1 MPTNDTTNKF
11 LEFNLPQDA
20 YVAFDA
26 VTLKDYIV
34 NRLNENEKFTDQN
47 FDGSNLAAIIDIIA
61 YSYHV
66 LLFYLNTTASEVNF
80 DQATLYE
87 NMNKIVKLIGYKPVG
102 KQTSIVPINAVAA
115 AAMSTGN
122 YTIRKYSYFL
132 ANGIQYT
139 FNDDFSFNKN
149 VSTSEILKTLNDTVV
164 LYQGTIK
171 EYPDYTAQGEPFET
185 LPIVVKNVVDT
196 DTEKFI
202 AEDTVSVYVKEAAN
216 DTYYEYT
223 EVESLYLSDSTARVY
238 ETRLNENGFYEVK
251 FGNGVFG
258 KQLSQGDVVS
268 VNYLQSDNVKGII
281 SKNAINGNEL
291 FVYDSSRQ
299 RAIFN
304 DTYSNK
310 EETTYLDATNN
321 SVVTFSNPQPS
332 TALSDAETVEQIRQN
347 APKIFSSQ
355 LRLVTETDYESFIN
369 KNLAN
374 VVSDVKVVSNDSYL
388 NGYIKYFYDICV
400 DPNKV
405 NRVIVNQINFADA
418 CDFNNINVFVVPKFT
433 MTQDGSYPPFLSESF
448 KNLLVESTIERKMLS
463 NTVVPRDPIYMA
475 FGLGMSNSSTL
486 NLDILNNTCLYVV
499 RETNNKINKQTI
511 QSRVA
516 NKIKEFFAIG
526 NNKLGATLT
535 INDLLKEILT
545 LEGVK
550 NIYTKNE
557 KDGSSLNTVSFLAFN
572 PLYEKSDISLVNQD
586 ITLPYFKFPYLY
598 SPLTVAK
605 RIKVIDE

>member
-1 MPTNDTTNKF
+1 
-11 LEFNLPQDA
+11 
-20 YVAFDA
+20 
-26 VTLKDYIV
+26 
-34 NRLNENEKFTDQN
+34 
-47 FDGSNLAAIIDIIA
+47 
-61 YSYHV
+61 
-66 LLFYLNTTASEVNF
+66 
-80 DQATLYE
+80 
-87 NMNKIVKLIGYKPVG
+87 MNKIVKLIGYKPVG
-102 KQTSIVPINAVAA
+102 KQTSIAPINAVGSAN
-115 AAMSTGN
+115 MSIGN

-132 ANGIQYT
+132 AGGAQYT
-139 FNDDFSFNKN
+139 FNNDFSFNKN
-149 VSTSEILKTLNDTVV
+149 IEASETLKTLNDTVV
-164 LYQGTIK
+164 LYQGSIK
-171 EYPDYTAQGEPFET
+171 EYPDYRSQGEPFEV
-185 LPIVVKNVVDT
+185 LPIVVKNIVDT
-196 DTEKFI
+196 NSDTFI
-202 AEDTVSVYVKEAAN
+202 AEDTISVYVKETAD

-223 EVESLYLSDSTARVY
+223 ASESLYLSNSTSRVY
-238 ETRLNENGFYEVK
+238 EIRLNENGYYEIK

-258 KQLSQGDVVS
+258 KALSEGDTVS

-281 SKNAINGNEL
+281 SKNAINGNKL
-291 FVYDSSRQ
+291 FMYDSPRQ

-310 EETTYLDATNN
+310 DETTFIDITNSSLISFN
-321 SVVTFSNPQPS
+321 NPQAS
-332 TALSDAETVEQIRQN
+332 TSLTDAETVDQIRQN
-347 APKIFSSQ
+347 APKVFSSQ
-355 LRLVTETDYESFIN
+355 LRLVTESDYKGFIN

-374 VVSDVKVVSNDSYL
+374 VVNSVEVVSNDSYL

-405 NRVIVNQINFADA
+405 NRVIINQVNFADS

-433 MTQDGSYPPFLSESF
+433 PVQDKAYPPFLSNSF
-448 KNLLVESTIERKMLS
+448 KNLLVEQTQDRKMLS

-486 NLDILNNTCLYVV
+486 NLDILNNTTLYVV

-516 NKIKEFFAIG
+516 SKITAFFAPE
-526 NNKLGATLT
+526 NNSLGQNVA
-535 INDLLKEILT
+535 INLLLRDILT

-557 KDGSSLNTVSFLAFN
+557 QDGSTLETISFLSFN

-586 ITLPYFKFPYLY
+586 LTLPYFKFPYLY

>member
-1 MPTNDTTNKF
+1 M
-11 LEFNLPQDA
+11 LP
-20 YVAFDA
+20 V
-26 VTLKDYIV
+26 
-34 NRLNENEKFTDQN
+34 
-47 FDGSNLAAIIDIIA
+47 
-61 YSYHV
+61 
-66 LLFYLNTTASEVNF
+66 
-80 DQATLYE
+80 
-87 NMNKIVKLIGYKPVG
+87 
-102 KQTSIVPINAVAA
+102 
-115 AAMSTGN
+115 
-122 YTIRKYSYFL
+122 
-132 ANGIQYT
+132 
-139 FNDDFSFNKN
+139 
-149 VSTSEILKTLNDTVV
+149 
-164 LYQGTIK
+164 
-171 EYPDYTAQGEPFET
+171 
-185 LPIVVKNVVDT
+185 VVKNIVDVNI
-196 DTEKFI
+196 DKFI
-202 AEDTVSVYVKEAAN
+202 AEDTVSVYVKEVGD

-223 EVESLYLSDSTARVY
+223 EVESLYLSNSTARVF

-258 KQLSQGDVVS
+258 KQLTQGDIVS
-268 VNYLQSDNVKGII
+268 INYLQSDNVQGII
-281 SKNAINGNEL
+281 SKNTISGNQL
-291 FVYDSSRQ
+291 FVYDSPRQ

-310 EETTYLDATNN
+310 DETTYINATNN
-321 SVVTFSNPQPS
+321 NAITFTNPQAS
-332 TALSDAETVEQIRQN
+332 TSLSDAETVEQIRQN
-347 APKIFSSQ
+347 APKVFSSQ
-355 LRLVTETDYESFIN
+355 LRLVTETDYEGFIN

-374 VVSDVKVVSNDSYL
+374 IVNTVKVVSNDSYL

-405 NRVIVNQINFADA
+405 NRVIVNQVNFADA

-433 MTQDGSYPPFLSESF
+433 MTQDESYPPFLSESF
-448 KNLLVESTIERKMLS
+448 KNLLVESTLERKMIS

-486 NLDILNNTCLYVV
+486 NLDVLNNTCLYVV

-516 NKIKEFFAIG
+516 NKIKEFFTVE
-526 NNKLGATLT
+526 NNKLGANLP
-535 INDLLKEILT
+535 INNLLKDILT

-557 KDGSSLNTVSFLAFN
+557 KDGSSLNTVSFLSFN
-572 PLYEKSDISLVNQD
+572 PLYEESDISLVNQD

>member
-26 VTLKDYIV
+26 VTLKEYIV

-102 KQTSIVPINAVAA
+102 KQTSIVPINAVGS
-115 AAMSTGN
+115 AAMPIGN

-132 ANGIQYT
+132 AGGSQYT
-139 FNDDFSFNKN
+139 FINDFSFNKN
-149 VSTSEILKTLNDTVV
+149 IQGAENLETLNDTVV

-171 EYPDYTAQGEPFET
+171 EYPDYTAQGEAFET

-196 DTEKFI
+196 NTDKFI
-202 AEDTVSVYVKEAAN
+202 AEDTISVYVKEVEN
-216 DTYYEYT
+216 NTYYEYT
-223 EVESLYLSDSTARVY
+223 EVESLYLTSAVERAY
-238 ETRLNENGFYEVK
+238 ETRLNENGYYEIK

-258 KQLSQGDVVS
+258 KQLAANDTVS
-268 VNYLQSDNVKGII
+268 VNYVQSDNVKGII
-281 SKNAINGNEL
+281 SKNTITGNQL
-291 FVYDSSRQ
+291 FVYDSPRQ
-299 RAIFN
+299 RAIFE
-304 DTYSNK
+304 DTYPNK
-310 EETTYLDATNN
+310 DETTYLNTSNN
-321 SVVTFSNPQPS
+321 SVVTFNNPQAS
-332 TALSDAETVEQIRQN
+332 TSLSEAETVDQIRQN
-347 APKIFSSQ
+347 APKVFSSQ
-355 LRLVTETDYESFIN
+355 LRLVTESDYESFLN
-369 KNLAN
+369 KNFAN
-374 VVSDVKVVSNDSYL
+374 VVNSIEVVNNDSYQ
-388 NGYIKYFYDICV
+388 NEYIKYFYDMCV

-405 NRVIVNQINFADA
+405 NRVIINQINFADA
-418 CDFNNINVFVVPKFT
+418 CDFNNINVFVVPKFAIP
-433 MTQDGSYPPFLSESF
+433 QDGSYPPFLSESF
-448 KNLLVESTIERKMLS
+448 KNLVVEQTRDRKMLS

-475 FGLGMSNSSTL
+475 FGLGMSNSSKL

-499 RETNNKINKQTI
+499 REAKNKINKQTI

-516 NKIKEFFAIG
+516 NIIKKFFALE
-526 NNKLGATLT
+526 NNKLGQNLP
-535 INDLLKEILT
+535 INNLLKDILT

-550 NIYTKNE
+550 RIYTKNE
-557 KDGSSLNTVSFLAFN
+557 KDGSSLNTISFLSFN
-572 PLYEKSDISLVNQD
+572 PLYEQSDISLVNQD

-598 SPLTVAK
+598 SPFSVAK